1 MEIPLYTTLVFSLA
15 AIRTLS
21 LLLFWFCY
29 ILIWVRVHLFWDPL
43 WFLYPDIC
51 FLLDLGEFLSHNFLK
66 YIFDSFSSLL
76 WDPYNV
82 NVSMLNVI
90 PESSCFHLKKKFFFP
105 KIFWLGDFHCSI
117 SRSLMRS
124 VSICCSFLLVCLSQ
138 LLNSSLL
145 IEYLFSSTLLKCLL
159 CASILFSNSVTI
171 TQILLMLCVL

>member
-1 MEIPLYTTLVFSLA
+1 MWLLIFIL
-15 AIRTLS
+15 LS
-21 LLLFWFCY
+21 LKFHIFNFCHLNY
-29 ILIWVRVHLFWDPL
+29 DMYWCRSHWVHLVWDSVLPDQ
-43 WFLYPDIC
+43 DIC